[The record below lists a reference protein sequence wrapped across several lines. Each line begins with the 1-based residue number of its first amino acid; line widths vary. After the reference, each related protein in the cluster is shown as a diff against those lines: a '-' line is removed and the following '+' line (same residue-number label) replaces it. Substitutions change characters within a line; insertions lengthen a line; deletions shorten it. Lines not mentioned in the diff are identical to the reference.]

1 MTRSRVSAPGA
12 LLATPTSARG
22 HPVALYLTRNLATGG
37 AERVFIDY
45 VNNAQS
51 LSPVVALLERRGGL
65 LPELS
70 TGVPF
75 EARVDRT
82 AVPRQLEAIASEIPG
97 ESFARLA
104 LECLWLKDV
113 AKQTGADVVSSFLMR
128 AHVVALVTKIA
139 LLPDVPVVLNIHEHM
154 SDSAPFLYPLK
165 RDRALMRWVTRCL
178 FPRADRIIVVAEELK
193 RDLVA
198 SHGVPADLIEVVHNP
213 LHIERI
219 RAAGAESVAPRWMSP
234 AGTRTIVAVGRLV
247 YLKGYDL
254 LLHALA
260 KLRATRDVRLMLVGK
275 GVERGELEKL
285 AAQLGVQAA
294 VTFAGEHIN
303 PWKLIAR
310 ADVLALTSRTEAFP
324 SVLGE
329 AMALGVPVL
338 ATDCSGGVRE
348 CLRDGAAGLIVAT
361 EDVSAIAR
369 GLERILEDA
378 ELRATLV
385 AAGHA
390 RAASFD
396 LPERLR
402 HYESVLSRVMLSRT
416 T

>member
-1 MTRSRVSAPGA
+1 MPGA
-12 LLATPTSARG
+12 LLAQATSARRL
-22 HPVALYLTRNLATGG
+22 PVALYLTRNLLMGG

-65 LPELS
+65 LGELS
-70 TGVPF
+70 IEVPC
-75 EARVDRT
+75 EARLDRT
-82 AVPRQLEAIASEIPG
+82 TLPPHFEAIASEIPG

-113 AKQTGADVVSSFLMR
+113 AKLTNADVVSSFLMR
-128 AHVVALVTKIA
+128 AHVVALVTKMVF
-139 LLPDVPVVLNIHEHM
+139 LPGVPVVLNIHEHM
-154 SDSAPFLYPLK
+154 SDSAPFLYPLR

-178 FPRADRIIVVAEELK
+178 FPRADRIVVVAEELK

-198 SHGVPADLIEVVHNP
+198 SHGVPAELIEVVHNP
-213 LHIERI
+213 LHVERI
-219 RAAGAESVAPRWMSP
+219 RAAGGESVAPRWTRS
-234 AGTRTIVAVGRLV
+234 AGAQTIVAVGRLV

-260 KLRATRDVRLMLVGK
+260 KLRATRDVRLILVGE
-275 GVERGELEKL
+275 GVERAELEKL
-285 AAQLGVQAA
+285 ATQLGVQDA

-348 CLRDGAAGLIVAT
+348 CLRDGAAGLIVAAGDT
-361 EDVSAIAR
+361 GAIAS
-369 GLERILEDA
+369 GLERILKDA
-378 ELRATLV
+378 DLRATLI

-402 HYESVLSRVMLSRT
+402 HYESVLSRVMASRT